1 MNWRTLHV
9 AVSQRV
15 GFGNDKVNGTL
26 PLGDSPG
33 ALRTPGTTHSLHL
46 CPFKK
51 NLSGILTGGC
61 SFLHLQGMVGS
72 RHISVLT
79 CGEKGWVLGT
89 EGGKGQIVGGLGGT
103 GKLLGP

>member
-1 MNWRTLHV
+1 
-9 AVSQRV
+9 
-15 GFGNDKVNGTL
+15 
-26 PLGDSPG
+26 
-33 ALRTPGTTHSLHL
+33 
-46 CPFKK
+46 
-51 NLSGILTGGC
+51 
-61 SFLHLQGMVGS
+61 MVGS